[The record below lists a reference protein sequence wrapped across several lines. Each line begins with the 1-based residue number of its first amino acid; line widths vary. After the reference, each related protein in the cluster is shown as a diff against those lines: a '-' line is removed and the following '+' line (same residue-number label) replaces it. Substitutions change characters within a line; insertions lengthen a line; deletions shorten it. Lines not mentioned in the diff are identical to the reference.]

1 MIQIK
6 LFIQENHGKK
16 CKSLKQNIMNTITI
30 ILFSL
35 VLIPSIFLLWFIII
49 KEIID
54 FKKENLRQ
62 KLKQAAEKSD
72 EALLDYVYNYFK
84 L

>member
-1 MIQIK
+1 M
-6 LFIQENHGKK
+6 
-16 CKSLKQNIMNTITI
+16 NITTI

-35 VLIPSIFLLWFIII
+35 VLIPSIFLLWLIII

-62 KLKQAAEKSD
+62 KLKEAAKKSD
-72 EALLDYVYNYFK
+72 EALLDYVYNYFQ

>member
-1 MIQIK
+1 
-6 LFIQENHGKK
+6 
-16 CKSLKQNIMNTITI
+16 MNTITI
-30 ILFSL
+30 ALFSL
-35 VLIPSIFLLWFIII
+35 VLIPCIFLLWFIII

-54 FKKENLRQ
+54 LKKENLRQ
-62 KLKQAAEKSD
+62 KLKDAAKKSD

>member
-1 MIQIK
+1 
-6 LFIQENHGKK
+6 
-16 CKSLKQNIMNTITI
+16 MNTITI

-49 KEIID
+49 KEIIY

-62 KLKQAAEKSD
+62 KLKEAAKKSD
-72 EALLDYVYNYFK
+72 EALLDYVYNYFE

>member
-1 MIQIK
+1 
-6 LFIQENHGKK
+6 
-16 CKSLKQNIMNTITI
+16 MNTITI

-62 KLKQAAEKSD
+62 KLKEAAEKSD
-72 EALLDYVYNYFK
+72 EALLDYVYNYFQ

>member
-1 MIQIK
+1 
-6 LFIQENHGKK
+6 
-16 CKSLKQNIMNTITI
+16 MNTITI

-62 KLKQAAEKSD
+62 KLKEAAEKSD
-72 EALLDYVYNYFK
+72 EALLDYVYNYFE

>member
-1 MIQIK
+1 V
-6 LFIQENHGKK
+6 
-16 CKSLKQNIMNTITI
+16 
-30 ILFSL
+30 L

-54 FKKENLRQ
+54 IKKE
-62 KLKQAAEKSD
+62 KLKEKLKEAALKSD
-72 EALLDYVYNYFK
+72 EALLDYVYNHFK